1 MDETTRERI
10 FDPFFSTKAQGRGLG
25 LAAVMGIVSGHRGS
39 LRLRTAPG
47 DGTEF
52 TLLFPALPG
61 GVRAVRP
68 PAETVPD
75 GGAVGSIAGTI
86 LVVDDEA
93 GVRAVAGS
101 MLTDAGARVVE
112 AANGAEALETLDDG
126 AEVDLVLLDLSMPG
140 MDGVETARRIRERS
154 PQMPIVLSTG
164 HGDPAVVA
172 GEPEF
177 DFALLRKPYRQAL
190 LVARVAELL
199 GSRRG
204 EPDEEMDSSPPGA
217 GSLARGPSR

>member
-1 MDETTRERI
+1 
-10 FDPFFSTKAQGRGLG
+10 
-25 LAAVMGIVSGHRGS
+25 
-39 LRLRTAPG
+39 
-47 DGTEF
+47 
-52 TLLFPALPG
+52 
-61 GVRAVRP
+61 
-68 PAETVPD
+68 
-75 GGAVGSIAGTI
+75 
-86 LVVDDEA
+86 
-93 GVRAVAGS
+93 
-101 MLTDAGARVVE
+101 VVE